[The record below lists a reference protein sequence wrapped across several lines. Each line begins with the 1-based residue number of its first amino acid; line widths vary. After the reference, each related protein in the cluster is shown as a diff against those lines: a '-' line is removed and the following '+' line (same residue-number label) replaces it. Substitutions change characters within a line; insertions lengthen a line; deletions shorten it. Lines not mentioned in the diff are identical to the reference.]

1 MKTHCRCRNCR
12 ARKKLNKHPLE
23 YHVQPRCQ
31 CGARD
36 WQMDAYRHRVELEQM
51 RNKRGRYQPCH
62 ADCFHFPHRMGSA
75 GCKFDVAAEYR

>member
-12 ARKKLNKHPLE
+12 ARKKLRKHPLE
-23 YHVQPRCQ
+23 YRTQPRCQ

-36 WQMDAYRHRVELEQM
+36 WLRDEYRHRVELEQM
-51 RNKRGRYQPCH
+51 RNRRGRYQPCH